1 MGIPIAEDEFGDLLK
16 SFGRTAFR
24 FETRESY
31 ALDYEEADFDDF
43 LAGHPTPPPDLDWWR
58 PWLEQI
64 AHLTAEGREVQ
75 RVRVLA
81 EPPSDYQRWEMWGA
95 RWNIS
100 AGERVGY
107 LTRQRARDLGLP
119 DADWW
124 LLDDERV
131 ITMGFDDDGRITGKM
146 LVIDPA
152 VITRYRA
159 WRDLAVRN
167 ATPAEVTAA
176 A

>member
-1 MGIPIAEDEFGDLLK
+1 
-16 SFGRTAFR
+16 
-24 FETRESY
+24 
-31 ALDYEEADFDDF
+31 
-43 LAGHPTPPPDLDWWR
+43 
-58 PWLEQI
+58 
-64 AHLTAEGREVQ
+64 HLTAEGREVQ

-176 A
+176 ACPRGPRCDRLENGSTSPAALRSASCASARPPGLP